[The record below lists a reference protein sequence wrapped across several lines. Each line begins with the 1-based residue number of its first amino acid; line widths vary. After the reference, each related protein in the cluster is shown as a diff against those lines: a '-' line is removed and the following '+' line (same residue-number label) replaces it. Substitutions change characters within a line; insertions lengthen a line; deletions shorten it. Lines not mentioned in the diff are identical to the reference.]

1 MIFQKK
7 SILIVLLFSPS
18 YLILPCSAEVGN
30 IPDTS
35 ERQPSWS
42 PDGQKIVFSSTGVM
56 SGGLFVIKPDGSELE
71 KIGEGGGRGTSWSP
85 DGEKIL
91 FVHNFY
97 NGTDSR
103 NGSLEIALLDIETQQ
118 IIRITYNS
126 LKERNVKL
134 SPSGEE
140 IIFEDINRSVT
151 NIYIMNS
158 DGTKLKKI
166 VDSASSPEWSPNG
179 KKIAYYTYDDQIE
192 IWVVNPDGPEKKI
205 VFIDYE
211 HSIFNKFGWTSDSKY
226 LLLNNGSNTIT
237 KVNIDDPT
245 DIEYIYDPVAHWD
258 PEYSPDGNY
267 VTFVSSMDGGNPDL
281 FVARSNGSDLHRL
294 VYDTNP
300 QTPFDP
306 GYFGKIG
313 RPVPPPWPTPEPT
326 PVVTSTA
333 EPVNTSAAE
342 QTPSIPGFSALA
354 VFVIL
359 ILFVSI
365 KRMNKIGVKNE

>member
-1 MIFQKK
+1 
-7 SILIVLLFSPS
+7 
-18 YLILPCSAEVGN
+18 
-30 IPDTS
+30 
-35 ERQPSWS
+35 
-42 PDGQKIVFSSTGVM
+42 
-56 SGGLFVIKPDGSELE
+56 
-71 KIGEGGGRGTSWSP
+71 P

-126 LKERNVKL
+126 LKERNVKF

-140 IIFEDINRSVT
+140 IIFEDINKSAV
-151 NIYIMNS
+151 NIYTMNS

-166 VDSASSPEWSPNG
+166 VDSASSPEWSQNG

-192 IWVVNPDGPEKKI
+192 IWVINPDGTEKKK
-205 VFIDYE
+205 
-211 HSIFNKFGWTSDSKY
+211 IFNDHQRSISNKFRWTPDSKY

-237 KVNIDDPT
+237 KVNISNPA

-267 VTFVSSMDGGNPDL
+267 VTFVSNMDGGNYDL

-306 GYFGKIG
+306 GYFSKID
-313 RPVPPPWPTPEPT
+313 RPTPPPWPTPEPT
-326 PVVTSTA
+326 PEVTSTA
-333 EPVNTSAAE
+333 EPANNSTAE
-342 QTPSIPGFSALA
+342 QTPSIPGFPALA
-354 VFVIL
+354 VFMIL
-359 ILFVSI
+359 VSLALI
-365 KRMNKIGVKNE
+365 KRRK

>member
-1 MIFQKK
+1 MTFLKK
-7 SILIVLLFSPS
+7 KNQIIVLLFSLS
-18 YLILPCSAEVGN
+18 FLILSCSAEVGN

-85 DGEKIL
+85 DGNKIL

-126 LKERNVKL
+126 LKERNVKF

-140 IIFEDINRSVT
+140 IVFEDINQSAI
-151 NIYIMNS
+151 NIYIVNS
-158 DGTKLKKI
+158 DGTKLKQI

-192 IWVVNPDGPEKKI
+192 IWVINLDGTEKKKI
-205 VFIDYE
+205 FNDHE
-211 HSIFNKFGWTSDSKY
+211 RSIFNKFRWSSDSKF

-237 KVNIDDPT
+237 KVKIDDPT

-258 PEYSPDGNY
+258 PEYSSDGNY
-267 VTFVSSMDGGNPDL
+267 VTFVSSMDGGNPDM
-281 FVARSNGSDLHRL
+281 FVARSNGSDLYRL
-294 VYDTNP
+294 VMDTNP
-300 QTPFDP
+300 KFTTTDDLS
-306 GYFGKIG
+306 GYFHKIS
-313 RPVPPPWPTPEPT
+313 RPTPPPWPTPVPT
-326 PVVTSTA
+326 PIVTSTA
-333 EPVNTSAAE
+333 APINTSAAD
-342 QTPSIPGFSALA
+342 QTPSVPGFSALA
-354 VFVIL
+354 VFMIL
-359 ILFVSI
+359 VSLALI
-365 KRMNKIGVKNE
+365 KRRK